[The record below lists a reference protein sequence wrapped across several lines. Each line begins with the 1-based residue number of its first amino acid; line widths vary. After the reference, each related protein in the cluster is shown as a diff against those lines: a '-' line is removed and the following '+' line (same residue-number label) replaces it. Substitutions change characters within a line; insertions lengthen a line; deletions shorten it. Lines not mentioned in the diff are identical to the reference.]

1 METNIEQMKNDKPS
15 SKKIVL
21 EVFIVI
27 FSLIIFVL
35 TLITVYSSAKFN
47 DLGFG
52 KYSFYIM
59 RTDSRMYAAMEGDLV
74 IAERQKLG
82 ELKVGDYVVYGG
94 KKKFYCDQVAVI
106 KDVDIVNKI
115 ITAESN
121 GVSYQL
127 NEDDIQGKVVKNI
140 HNLGNFISFFRT
152 PLGIAI
158 FVVFTIC
165 LFALL
170 RMLIISVKN

>member
-1 METNIEQMKNDKPS
+1 METNVEQMKNDRMS
-15 SKKIVL
+15 GKKIVL
-21 EVFIVI
+21 QIFIVI
-27 FSLIIFVL
+27 FSLIIFIL

-59 RTDSRMYAAMEGDLV
+59 RTDSRMYAAMNGDLV
-74 IAERQKLG
+74 ITEKTKSSD
-82 ELKVGDYVVYGG
+82 LKVGDYVVYGG

-106 KDVDIVNKI
+106 KNVDIVNQI

-127 NEDDIQGKVVKNI
+127 NGDDVQGKVVKNI
-140 HNLGNFISFFRT
+140 HNLG
-152 PLGIAI
+152 
-158 FVVFTIC
+158 
-165 LFALL
+165 
-170 RMLIISVKN
+170 M